1 MKFLIL
7 MTFLV
12 FSILVDEAW
21 SAPSIKKVVCENN
34 GVTVTVDA
42 AKKRSYMTRKKGQ
55 RRVSVPM
62 GRVRST
68 EVFSY
73 DDLRKSVFKL
83 SNKSKIEVSFANRS
97 ALGLGYGILTSGKTG
112 KLYDLGDCVR
122 SVN

>member
-1 MKFLIL
+1 

-21 SAPSIKKVVCENN
+21 SATSLKKVVCENN

-42 AKKRSYMTRKKGQ
+42 LKKRTYMTRKKGS
-55 RRVSVPM
+55 RMVSVPM
-62 GRVRST
+62 GRVKST
-68 EVFSY
+68 EVFSF
-73 DDLRKSVFKL
+73 DDQRKSVFKL

-97 ALGLGYGILTSGKTG
+97 ALGIGYGILQSGKNG

>member
-1 MKFLIL
+1 MKFMIL

-21 SAPSIKKVVCENN
+21 SATSLKKVVCENN

-42 AKKRSYMTRKKGQ
+42 LKKRTYMTRKKGS
-55 RRVSVPM
+55 RMVSVPM
-62 GRVRST
+62 GRVKST
-68 EVFSY
+68 EVFSF
-73 DDLRKSVFKL
+73 DDQRKSVFKL

-97 ALGLGYGILTSGKTG
+97 ALGIGYGILQSGKNG